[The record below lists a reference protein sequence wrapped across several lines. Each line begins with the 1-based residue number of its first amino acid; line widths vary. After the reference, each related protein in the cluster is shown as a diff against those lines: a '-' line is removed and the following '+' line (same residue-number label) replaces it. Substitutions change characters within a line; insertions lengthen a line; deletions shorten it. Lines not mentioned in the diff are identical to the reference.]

1 MELSREHPF
10 PGLRPFDFR
19 DREFFFGREKHTYA
33 LYRLLDR
40 SRFVAVVGSSGS
52 GKSSLVRAGLLPLLG
67 QELDEAGLPIWRCAT
82 FHPGDHP
89 MRALRDALVSLAAGA
104 DLERDVLVKDVE
116 TALGTSSFGL
126 SKAVAEIP
134 GLSDR
139 KLLLVVDQFEEL
151 FRYEGS
157 RDEAINFVQS
167 LLEATRSYSSTIHVL
182 ITMRS
187 DFIGDCAQFQRLPE
201 AVSRSQFL
209 VPALDREQ
217 REEVVL
223 KPIALGEAEIE
234 PLLVERLLNDGGAE
248 MDQLPVLQHCL
259 LRLWESAAVLNE
271 TRRLTEKEYDAI
283 GGIAHAL
290 SQHADEIMAELGKP
304 LEPAVEAVFRALSET
319 DADGRATRRALSFSK
334 LLAETGIPE
343 ADLRRVVER
352 FSAEDCSFLVLSTP
366 ALTRETQVDVAHEAL
381 LRNWT
386 KISAPLS
393 VKDGR
398 RESGWLAAEATDG
411 WEYRALLSLVRSGPP
426 GAPVTL
432 PLEQVERRY
441 EWWRSRARTAAWAQR
456 YGGGFELVEKLFA
469 DSRAE
474 LAKQNERERQ
484 EAQAEREREAQAQK
498 ARRDEEVRRV
508 EEEFARVRARRTLIA
523 AVAMAV
529 LALIALSSAA
539 WALVKDRELTV
550 ANDAAATLNAKL
562 SHANAQLQQLN
573 GQKDAD
579 IQVKTTQARVL
590 AAQKDKLTAQKNQLA
605 QAGAKIMLEKA
616 NLATVNSKLT
626 VTAAQLAA
634 TNKRSIILW
643 EEEFTHSQASG
654 KKMLSA
660 DVTQHPND
668 TSARVSLGV
677 YDEVTG
683 DMAGAQQQFLAAHS
697 PNDAFVDASLCDVIA
712 ARAVAPA
719 NKHSATEKKRL
730 LLQALDNCNTALR
743 LSPNMTYALRSRAD
757 VQYDLSLLPGGD
769 RYRTGAVDSVQRA
782 LAIDPSEEVSL
793 RYMCE
798 LQFTAKD
805 YNAAVAYCTRA
816 AKAYRKSSPTLPVA
830 YLGLGR
836 AEIDKDEYPAAIAAL
851 TAAIEID
858 NKYYDAYYFRA
869 QAETI
874 GGSDLPGAERDFAY
888 VIKNDPQEYGTGQG
902 FYNAHYWLGV
912 AEVKNDDAGAV
923 ADLTAALRSKPND
936 YWTMFWLGRALIQQ
950 QNWQAAINDLSH
962 THEWNTYYYLAYAKL
977 RAGDYR
983 GARPD
988 AQRYISQNPTR
999 GDGYLML
1006 ARIELN
1012 SGEWSDASANSKKS
1026 ASLLP
1031 AADDKKVAL
1040 VVADD
1045 VTSIGNKG
1053 FGPRFAADSNAILAN
1068 PHDARAYSDRGRV
1081 YETIGDRQ
1089 WALFDYGSAVAA
1101 NSSDASAFA
1110 GKCRLEGENGTIDA
1124 ALADCDKAAELDP
1137 RLASALRQRAIIN
1150 VTRVGNSNLKQLAA
1164 ASRDANRAVTLEPQA
1179 ASSFSTRCFVYYS
1192 ASRYE
1197 EAISDCSTAL
1207 ARDPQLSLPH
1217 LWRADARLN
1226 TGDYVGGLTDV
1237 QTYLRTNPLSA
1248 DAYLLQARLELRL
1261 GSRTQARASAET
1273 ALRYYKAANDQVGQA
1288 TAQKLLDDIGSSSLS
1303 GRAVRPAG
1311 VPDHRGVA
1319 RRS

>member
-52 GKSSLVRAGLLPLLG
+52 GKSSLVRAGLLPLLAE
-67 QELDEAGLPIWRCAT
+67 ELDEAGLPIWRSAT

-89 MRALRDALVSLAAGA
+89 MRALRDALVALAAGA
-104 DLERDVLVKDVE
+104 GLETDVLVKDVE

-134 GLSDR
+134 GLSNR

-157 RDEAINFVQS
+157 RDDAIDFVQR

-217 REEVVL
+217 REEVIL
-223 KPIALGEAEIE
+223 KPIALGGAEIE
-234 PLLVERLLNDGGAE
+234 PLLVERLLNEGGAE

-259 LRLWESAAVLNE
+259 LRLWECAALRDGA
-271 TRRLTEKEYDAI
+271 RRLTEKEYDAI

-290 SQHADEIMAELGKP
+290 SQHADEIMQELGKP

-343 ADLRRVVER
+343 AELRRVVER
-352 FSAEDCSFLVLSTP
+352 FSAEDCSFLVLSTA
-366 ALTRETQVDVAHEAL
+366 ALTAETQVDVAHEAL
-381 LRNWT
+381 LRNWM
-386 KISAPLS
+386 KISAPLT
-393 VKDGR
+393 VEDGR
-398 RESGWLAAEATDG
+398 RESGWLAAEAADG
-411 WEYRALLSLVRSGPP
+411 WEYRALLSLVKSGSA
-426 GAPVTL
+426 GATVTL

-441 EWWRSRARTAAWAQR
+441 EWWSSRKRTATWAQR
-456 YGGGFELVEKLFA
+456 YGGGFELVEKLFD

-474 LAKQNERERQ
+474 LAKQQERQ
-484 EAQAEREREAQAQK
+484 RREAQAAREREAQAEK
-498 ARRDEEVRRV
+498 ARSDEVVRRV
-508 EEEFARVRARRTLIA
+508 QEEFARVRARRTLIA

-529 LALIALSSAA
+529 LALVALGSTA
-539 WALVKDRELTV
+539 WALRKDHQLTV
-550 ANDAAATLNAKL
+550 ANDAAATLNEKL
-562 SHANAQLQQLN
+562 SRANTQLQQLN
-573 GQKDAD
+573 GQKDAN
-579 IQVKTTQARVL
+579 IKVKTAQARAL

-616 NLATVNSKLT
+616 TLATVNSKLT
-626 VTAAQLAA
+626 AAVAQLAA

-643 EEEFTHSQASG
+643 EEQLTHSQASG
-654 KKMLSA
+654 KRMLTA
-660 DVTQHPND
+660 DVQEHPND
-668 TSARVSLGV
+668 TSARVALGV
-677 YDEVTG
+677 YNEVTG
-683 DMAGAQQQFLAAHS
+683 DLAGAQQQFQAAHS

-712 ARAVAPA
+712 ARAVAPS
-719 NKHSATEKKRL
+719 NKYSASEKKS
-730 LLQALDNCNTALR
+730 LLQKALEDCNRALR

-769 RYRTGAVDSVQRA
+769 RYRAGAVGSVQRA
-782 LAIDPSEEVSL
+782 LAIDPTEEVSL

-798 LQFTAKD
+798 LEFTAKD
-805 YNAAVAYCTRA
+805 YDAAIVYCTRA
-816 AKAYRKSSPTLPVA
+816 AKAYHRSSPTQPVA
-830 YLGLGR
+830 YIGLGR
-836 AEIDKDEYPAAIAAL
+836 AEIDKDEYAAAIAAL

-869 QAETI
+869 QAKTI
-874 GGSDLPGAERDFAY
+874 SGIDLPGAEKDLTY
-888 VIKNDPQEYGTGQG
+888 VIKNDAQAYGTGQG

-912 AEVKNDDAGAV
+912 AEAKNGDPGAV

-936 YWTMFWLGRALIQQ
+936 YWSMFWLGRALIQQ
-950 QNWQAAINDLSH
+950 QSWQAAIAALSH
-962 THEWNTYYYLAYAKL
+962 THEWNTYYYLAYARL

-988 AQRYISQNPTR
+988 AQRYISQNPSR
-999 GDGYLML
+999 GDGYLLL

-1012 SGEWSDASANSKKS
+1012 TGDWSDASTNSHK
-1026 ASLLP
+1026 AWSLLSTNE
-1031 AADDKKVAL
+1031 DKKVAQ

-1045 VTSIGNKG
+1045 VEAIAKKG
-1053 FGPRFAADSNAILAN
+1053 LGPRFAADSSAILAN

-1081 YETIGDRQ
+1081 YETIDDRQ

-1101 NSSDASAFA
+1101 NSSDAYAFA
-1110 GKCRLEGENGTIDA
+1110 GKCRLEGENGMIDA
-1124 ALADCDKAAELDP
+1124 AMTDCDKAAELDP
-1137 RLASALRQRAIIN
+1137 SLASALRQRAIIN
-1150 VTRVGNSNLKQLAA
+1150 VTRVGDSNLKQLAA
-1164 ASRDANRAVTLEPQA
+1164 ASRDANRAVTLEPQV

-1197 EAISDCSTAL
+1197 EAISDCSAAL
-1207 ARDPQLSLPH
+1207 ARDPQLSFPH
-1217 LWRADARLN
+1217 FWRANARLN

-1237 QTYLRTNPLSA
+1237 QTYLKTNPASA

-1261 GSRTQARASAET
+1261 GSRAQARASAET

-1288 TAQKLLDDIGSSSLS
+1288 TAQKLLDDIGSSSLQ
-1303 GRAVRPAG
+1303 AVQ
-1311 VPDHRGVA
+1311 
-1319 RRS
+1319 